1 MTCSQTVRYVSL
13 LILFQGNQPM
23 LVAKH
28 LTKLFDSMAKIK
40 MEDET
45 RFSLFSLSV
54 LYLPAF
60 SITAV
65 AMTAKDG
72 EEVAFFKACLCEG
85 QVRRWPGGQVAR

>member
-1 MTCSQTVRYVSL
+1 
-13 LILFQGNQPM
+13 M

-45 RFSLFSLSV
+45 RFLLFSFKSV

-72 EEVAFFKACLCEG
+72 EEVAFFKSCLCEG
-85 QVRRWPGGQVAR
+85 QVGRADNNKSALNFLPRLRNG

>member
-1 MTCSQTVRYVSL
+1 MPT
-13 LILFQGNQPM
+13 FHQGNQPM

-40 MEDET
+40 MENPS
-45 RFSLFSLSV
+45 RLVFSSYICFLYFLCFLSM
-54 LYLPAF
+54 
-60 SITAV
+60 TAV

-85 QVRRWPGGQVAR
+85 QVSRASNDRNAFTFLQG

>member
-1 MTCSQTVRYVSL
+1 
-13 LILFQGNQPM
+13 M

-40 MEDET
+40 MEDAT
-45 RFSLFSLSV
+45 RFVISSFIFPPFPFLCNSM
-54 LYLPAF
+54 
-60 SITAV
+60 TAV

-85 QVRRWPGGQVAR
+85 QVRRADNHKSAFNILPRLRNG